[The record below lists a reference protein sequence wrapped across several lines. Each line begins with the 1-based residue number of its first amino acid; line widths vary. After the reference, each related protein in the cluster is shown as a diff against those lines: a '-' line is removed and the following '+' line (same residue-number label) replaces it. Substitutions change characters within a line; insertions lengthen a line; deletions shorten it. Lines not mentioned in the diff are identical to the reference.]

1 MGPIELRRIQDF
13 IWNMEDIRR
22 DILALEQQTDGLLK
36 KIVGA
41 GA

>member
-1 MGPIELRRIQDF
+1 MEATELRRILDF

-22 DILALEQQTDGLLK
+22 DIPALEQQTDGLLK

-41 GA
+41 SA